1 MDDYL
6 PIRKRNRPSLV
17 CEPCKRRK
25 VKCDKGRPCGSCTK
39 NNFPHK
45 CSYGPTFVGEK
56 KKGSSK
62 VSKTDKAA
70 ASSIKS
76 TPTKDGIANPITSMS
91 YSSSV
96 DKNRL
101 TGTATN
107 KDPMVLVSVAE
118 LNTLKERLHKLEQ
131 NLQKET
137 SKSTGEFAKFSKTP
151 EDPESN
157 DLFDVSYRQL
167 NINVDKNSRTIVLNQ
182 YVFDPQIREAIP
194 EQLQAVCKF
203 IQSIQPPISPDS
215 EDISSPSFSYKSS
228 TDLTQDSTY
237 TSPTTFQASTSKVE
251 ELASPAYIMGVN
263 PYSSSD
269 DSINFY
275 DNYTSV
281 FLNEPSRRT
290 NYGPFSWAA
299 ILRKDKILAMLIK
312 FMQKQQQQGKEGNVK
327 LKDLP
332 DDNENNENRAKF
344 EKKELESDGVVD
356 LMPYEGDARIKNVS
370 DTLLTTKA
378 DFTLPNGQISYDTS
392 SSSSSFSAYSSFSN
406 NSKRKGP
413 SLVRK
418 PQLKVS
424 DTTILLGIHD
434 GLLDNELKLIS
445 KIESIL
451 PKQRVLWLLI
461 HRFFSFIYPFLP
473 YIDERDFR
481 GEMNRI
487 LGPEDYKDRK
497 VIQLNIS
504 KRLDFAYLG
513 MLLIFLRFSYLS
525 IESKHSKFRV
535 EPSLSQNC
543 EYLLANPIDTSI
555 IDVAKSCI
563 NQFQIMR
570 KFNFTVFQATFYLRL
585 YHVYAPEEGDGA
597 DGGDSLVFNGMLV
610 QMAYSIG
617 IHREPEKFNDST
629 LKDERTNLLGRKIW
643 HHILVHD
650 FVDSYT
656 YGTPMATNEI
666 YYDSKVPFLIPGVNE
681 NVIDSALEK
690 ASIDFNANCD
700 PLLRGPMKYIL
711 QLALDVNKKVKMSE
725 LTKHLNFMEICT
737 FNAFGRTGD
746 YITFLED
753 KDTGF
758 RFAKANRLKISLSL
772 KSFYLSLFYHFF
784 LHYEEKKHL
793 VLMFFYLK
801 KMLTISICEII
812 PYVFPI
818 IYGIYDF
825 FEDGVDL
832 FINPIFLQMLHRTSE
847 VNIAAIVRTNFVI
860 YAMKTDPNH
869 QLKLRSSEE
878 YRNYFESYCLL
889 EEYMEKCARVC
900 IAALTE
906 LSDRYY
912 YAWGAARSQTFIYK
926 IVTNEEFYVE
936 SGRHNPTKLTLAH
949 IEELILM
956 YGPPL
961 ELAEK
966 IVKEHCNNEKTRI
979 LFKKKAHEV
988 RKETQQ
994 TGEQVAN
1001 LITSN
1006 TIPPALTAHNKLFNF
1021 NKKWENSPQNTYS
1034 PVPETPS
1041 FVRSYSNVI
1050 ASEFEELYFS
1060 NSAEIDSVWLQML
1073 TSKNDNNIV
1082 TRESST
1088 MTDTTKYDLALH
1100 ANINASTNSNNNN
1113 GNSNS
1118 SSFNYS
1124 QEPIKINGLQNGV
1137 GNSIPSFSNHNHTF
1151 NIQNSI
1157 IDSKANLNIED
1168 SSHFNFFSDLPL
1180 DKVFQT
1186 NSMYK
1191 D

>member
-1 MDDYL
+1 MEDYL

-45 CSYGPTFVGEK
+45 CSYGPTFIGEK

-62 VSKTDKAA
+62 VSKTDKVA

-76 TPTKDGIANPITSMS
+76 TPTKDGMTNVKPVTPMS
-91 YSSSV
+91 YPGSV
-96 DKNRL
+96 DKNGV
-101 TGTATN
+101 TGSATN

-118 LNTLKERLHKLEQ
+118 LNALKERLHKLEQ
-131 NLQKET
+131 GLQKET
-137 SKSTGEFAKFSKTP
+137 SKSTGEFANLSKTP

-157 DLFDVSYRQL
+157 DLFEVTYRQM
-167 NINVDKNSRTIVLNQ
+167 NINVDKNSRTLVLNQ
-182 YVFDPQIREAIP
+182 YVFDPKLREAIP
-194 EQLQAVCKF
+194 EQLQAVCRF
-203 IQSIQPPISPDS
+203 IQGIQPPISPES
-215 EDISSPSFSYKSS
+215 VDIASPSFSYKSS
-228 TDLTQDSTY
+228 TEMTQDSTS
-237 TSPTTFQASTSKVE
+237 TSPTTLQPSDLGE
-251 ELASPAYIMGVN
+251 DELVSPAYIMGVN
-263 PYSSSD
+263 PYSSND
-269 DSINFY
+269 DYINFY

-281 FLNEPSRRT
+281 FLSEPSRRT

-299 ILRKDKILAMLIK
+299 ISRKDKLLATLKK
-312 FMQKQQQQGKEGNVK
+312 FMQKQQKQGKEGNVK
-327 LKDLP
+327 SKDLP
-332 DDNENNENRAKF
+332 DEIENNENRAKF
-344 EKKELESDGVVD
+344 QKKELESDGVVD
-356 LMPYEGDARIKNVS
+356 LMPYEENARIKSVS
-370 DTLLTTKA
+370 ETLLTTKS
-378 DFTLPNGQISYDTS
+378 DFTLPDGHVPYDTS

-406 NSKRKGP
+406 NKKRKGP

-424 DTTILLGIHD
+424 DTTILSGIHD
-434 GLLDNELKLIS
+434 GSLDNELKLIS

-461 HRFFSFIYPFLP
+461 HRFFSFIYPYLP

-497 VIQLNIS
+497 ILQLNIS

-513 MLLIFLRFSYLS
+513 MLLVFLRFSYLS

-543 EYLLANPIDTSI
+543 EYLLANPIDTNV

-585 YHVYAPEEGDGA
+585 YHIYAPEEGDGA
-597 DGGDSLVFNGMLV
+597 DGGDSLVFNGLLV

-617 IHREPEKFNDST
+617 IHREPGNFNDDT
-629 LKDERTNLLGRKIW
+629 LKDERVNSLGRKIW

-656 YGTPMATNEI
+656 FGTPMATSEKF
-666 YYDSKVPFLIPGVNE
+666 YDSKVPFIMPGVNE
-681 NVIDSALEK
+681 NVIDLELEK
-690 ASIDFNANCD
+690 ASIDFNANCG
-700 PLLRGPMKYIL
+700 PLLRGPMQYIL
-711 QLALDVNKKVKMSE
+711 KLALDVKKKVKMSE
-725 LTKHLNFMEICT
+725 LTKHVNFMEICT

-746 YITFLED
+746 YITYLED
-753 KDTGF
+753 KDMGF

-784 LHYEEKKHL
+784 LHYEEKNHS

-812 PYVFPI
+812 PYLFPI

-825 FEDGVDL
+825 FEDGVDI

-860 YAMKTDPNH
+860 YAMKTEPNH
-869 QLKLRSSEE
+869 QSKLRSSEE
-878 YRNYFESYCLL
+878 YRNFFESYCLL

-900 IAALTE
+900 IAALTV

-936 SGRHNPTKLTLAH
+936 ADRRNPSRLTLAQT
-949 IEELILM
+949 EELISM

-966 IVKEHCNNEKTRI
+966 IVKEHCNDEKIENVFR
-979 LFKKKAHEV
+979 KKAHEV
-988 RKETQQ
+988 RKDTQK
-994 TGEQVAN
+994 TGEQAAS
-1001 LITSN
+1001 LLASN
-1006 TIPPALTAHNKLFNF
+1006 TIPPALTAHNKSFNL
-1021 NKKWENSPQNTYS
+1021 NKHWENPTHVAYS

-1041 FVRSYSNVI
+1041 FIRSYSNVI
-1050 ASEFEELYFS
+1050 ASEFEDLYFS

-1073 TSKNDNNIV
+1073 TSKTDNNVV

-1100 ANINASTNSNNNN
+1100 ANSNASTNNNSNDS
-1113 GNSNS
+1113 NSNS

-1124 QEPIKINGLQNGV
+1124 QEPIKIGGQQNGA

-1151 NIQNSI
+1151 NIHNSLT
-1157 IDSKANLNIED
+1157 DPKANLNIED
-1168 SSHFNFFSDLPL
+1168 STHFNFFSDLPL

-1186 NSMYK
+1186 NNI
-1191 D
+1191 